1 MSADNAGIT
10 PGAPMNAHDGQAVGL
25 PDDLPA
31 GTVEAAAAAI
41 HRLYSPGDPCGC
53 TIEGEHEGSMAG
65 DMDAAS
71 EAVWAAYPLIA
82 DQAAAAERARILVSD
97 ETLHADG
104 SIGPDTAPPWGGDAA
119 YWYRRWLFAVKQ
131 LDEEGSQRISAY
143 VGMREHLDEVAADAG
158 ANVAADRIRLEE
170 RARIR
175 QLAIEH
181 DAWGKRYRPEP
192 QGHVWDEVPFTDLLD
207 AP

>member
-1 MSADNAGIT
+1 MSAGVPAEAIIT
-10 PGAPMNAHDGQAVGL
+10 SAA
-25 PDDLPA
+25 
-31 GTVEAAAAAI
+31 VEAFIAGRPTMAAAI
-41 HRLYSPGDPCGC
+41 
-53 TIEGEHEGSMAG
+53 
-65 DMDAAS
+65 AA
-71 EAVWAAYPLIA
+71 
-82 DQAAAAERARILVSD
+82 QAAAAERARILVSD

-143 VGMREHLDEVAADAG
+143 VGMRERLDEVAADAG

>member
-1 MSADNAGIT
+1 MTEEIPQMADNLQDPVFDDGPGILT
-10 PGAPMNAHDGQAVGL
+10 ELMRNADAVCADPL
-25 PDDLPA
+25 A
-31 GTVEAAAAAI
+31 EA
-41 HRLYSPGDPCGC
+41 RR
-53 TIEGEHEGSMAG
+53 EG
-65 DMDAAS
+65 
-71 EAVWAAYPLIA
+71 
-82 DQAAAAERARILVSD
+82 AAAERARILVSD

-143 VGMREHLDEVAADAG
+143 VGMREHLDEVAAAAG

-175 QLAIEH
+175 QLALDCDATYCEPCH
-181 DAWGKRYRPEP
+181 DKRSHTNGYSERES
-192 QGHVWDEVPFTDLLD
+192 FADLLD
-207 AP
+207 GAS